1 MHREPTAPAARLS
14 LFDGVPP
21 DELAELLAGLERRR
35 FGAGDVVMAEGE
47 MSPNV
52 FLIES
57 GAAEVYVNDRHG
69 VEHLVGRIGP
79 GTTIGEVALLTGQ
92 PGAATVRA
100 TSDLEVLVMSDAEF
114 DAVASRFPRVYRNVG
129 AILAE
134 RLERTDRLAAEGQS
148 GRLALLRDGA
158 APPELP
164 WALACSVAWH
174 TRAPTLLLVTGRD
187 PHDDLAALAAACGG
201 PRAEHASLRVFP
213 SRDVSLA
220 EEVDE
225 LFLEYE
231 SILVLADGA
240 GAETLATAREVHLTR
255 AGEGAP
261 GARPDGTLVEAW
273 VPGPARLGPDRDGV
287 VRIPPLEDADVEA
300 LRSGTL
306 PGRTAAGRSL
316 GWVARDLAGLKVGL
330 ALGAGSLRGY
340 AHVGVIRAFDRA
352 GLSADYV
359 AGTSIGAAVAALH
372 AAGWD
377 PDGVAAILDRTGP
390 NLFRPTLSRSGLLS
404 NRALKRF
411 LKSVVHDRR
420 IEELGVPL
428 ALVSADLPSQTEVIF
443 RRGPIWLA
451 VLASITIPGVY
462 PALRIGSHTLV
473 DGGILNPVPSSVAAE
488 MGADVVVAVRLAPQP
503 LEIVGEMELME
514 TGLPSPSALSVLL
527 HAFEVMQARIVSDLP
542 DVTTFTISPHL
553 EGLPGAK
560 LRHFVEGRRF
570 IESGE
575 AAAEEALPRLA
586 TVLPWLR

>member
-1 MHREPTAPAARLS
+1 MRPEPLAPPARRS
-14 LFDGVPP
+14 LFDGIPP
-21 DELAELLAGLERRR
+21 DELAELLAGLEHRS
-35 FGAGDVVMAEGE
+35 FGAGAVIMAEGE
-47 MSPNV
+47 LSPDV
-52 FLIES
+52 YLIES
-57 GAAEVYVNDRHG
+57 GSAEVYVNDRHG

-100 TSDLEVLVMSDAEF
+100 TTDLEVLVMSDAEF

-134 RLERTDRLAAEGQS
+134 RLERTDRLAAEAQS
-148 GRLALLRDGA
+148 GRLALLHDDG

-174 TRAPTLLLVTGRD
+174 TRAPTLLLVADRQ
-187 PHDDLAALAAACGG
+187 PHDDLAALAAACRE

-213 SRDVSLA
+213 SRDASLS
-220 EEVDE
+220 EEIAG

-231 SILVLADGA
+231 TILVLAEGGGA
-240 GAETLATAREVHLTR
+240 ATLATASDLHLTP
-255 AGEGAP
+255 AGAALP
-261 GARPDGTLVEAW
+261 SARPEGTLVEAW
-273 VPGPARLGPDRDGV
+273 APGPVRVGPGRDGI
-287 VRIPPLEDADVEA
+287 VRIPELEAADVEA
-300 LRSGTL
+300 LRTGTL
-306 PGRTAAGRSL
+306 PGRTPAGQSI
-316 GWVARDLAGLKVGL
+316 GWIARDLAGLKVGL

-340 AHVGVIRAFDRA
+340 AHAGVIRAFERA
-352 GLSADYV
+352 GLTTDYV
-359 AGTSIGAAVAALH
+359 AGTSIGAAVGALH

-377 PDGVAAILDRTGP
+377 PDGIASILDRTGP
-390 NLFRPTLSRSGLLS
+390 NLFRPTLARSGLLS

-411 LKSVVHDRR
+411 FKSVVHDRR
-420 IEELGVPL
+420 IEDLTVPL
-428 ALVSADLPSQTEVIF
+428 ALVAADLPSQTEVVF

-462 PALRIGSHTLV
+462 PALRVGSHTLV

-514 TGLPSPSALSVLL
+514 SGLPSPSALSVVL

-542 DVTTFTISPHL
+542 DATTFTITPQL
-553 EGLPGAK
+553 DGLPSAK
-560 LRHFVEGRRF
+560 LRHFVDGRRY

-575 AAAEEALPRLA
+575 AAAEEALPRLGA
-586 TVLPWLR
+586 VLPWLR